1 MWRKECLAVVS
12 FQLYTIYLRDKVLGD
27 HTIDIELIWHK
38 EEMRE
43 GKEEEDI
50 DIEEHKKH
58 LALVWKWRTVILQY
72 YHMDEEKCMN
82 FGMHDL

>member
-1 MWRKECLAVVS
+1 MVS
-12 FQLYTIYLRDKVLGD
+12 FQLYTIYFRDKVLSD
-27 HTIDIELIWHK
+27 HTIDIELIWHN

-58 LALVWKWRTVILQY
+58 LALV
-72 YHMDEEKCMN
+72 
-82 FGMHDL
+82 